1 MRRSEVWWA
10 VFPPP
15 IGRRPVVL
23 VSRDLAY
30 RVRANVT
37 VVEVTT
43 RARGLETEVALG
55 PKDGLPRR
63 CVANADNV
71 HTIPKT
77 ALVSLLSALP
87 AAKAAAL
94 DSALKLALQL
104 G

>member
-10 VFPPP
+10 DLPSP

-43 RARGLETEVALG
+43 TSRGIETEVPLG
-55 PKDGLPRR
+55 PKDGLPRQ

-71 HTIPKT
+71 HTIPRS
-77 ALVSLLSALP
+77 SLRERVAVLP
-87 AAKAAAL
+87 ATKVAAL
-94 DSALKLALQL
+94 DAALKLALQL
-104 G
+104 E